1 MNCGDM
7 LTTTIENEPQRGQ
20 GGGSRALGSGGV
32 TAGFCFFFWPRR
44 GFLGRRLTI
53 ERRIYHDLS

>member
-20 GGGSRALGSGGV
+20 GGGSSALGSAGV
-32 TAGFCFFFWPRR
+32 AAGFCFFFWPRR
-44 GFLGRRLTI
+44 GLAGRRLTI
-53 ERRIYHDLS
+53 ERRIYHDVS

>member
-20 GGGSRALGSGGV
+20 GGGRRALDSAGG
-32 TAGFCFFFWPRR
+32 TPGLCFFF
-44 GFLGRRLTI
+44 
-53 ERRIYHDLS
+53 

>member
-20 GGGSRALGSGGV
+20 GGGRRGMGS
-32 TAGFCFFFWPRR
+32 AGRTFGACFFFWPRR
-44 GFLGRRLTI
+44 GLLGRRLTI

>member
-32 TAGFCFFFWPRR
+32 TAGFCFFFCPRR

>member
-20 GGGSRALGSGGV
+20 GGGRRALGSEGV
-32 TAGFCFFFWPRR
+32 APGFCFFFWLLR
-44 GFLGRRLTI
+44 GLLGRRLTI

>member
-1 MNCGDM
+1 M

-20 GGGSRALGSGGV
+20 GGGRRALGSGGV
-32 TAGFCFFFWPRR
+32 APGFCFFFWLLR
-44 GFLGRRLTI
+44 GLLGRRLTI